1 MRFGFDPTTYTYRQI
16 HSSGHPH
23 GREIND
29 RAAPRARSPRER
41 GAYLVGAVRGR
52 PDVDGVVTTG
62 GGSND
67 VFRARFGA
75 CRAHKSSIVS
85 I

>member
-1 MRFGFDPTTYTYRQI
+1 MIVRTK
-16 HSSGHPH
+16 SSFT
-23 GREIND
+23 
-29 RAAPRARSPRER
+29 PRE
-41 GAYLVGAVRGR
+41 GHLFGWAVRGR

>member
-1 MRFGFDPTTYTYRQI
+1 MRLDLTPQPTPIADPLRLVIPTDERLMIVRTK
-16 HSSGHPH
+16 SSFT
-23 GREIND
+23 
-29 RAAPRARSPRER
+29 PRE
-41 GAYLVGAVRGR
+41 GAYLVGPVRGR

-75 CRAHKSSIVS
+75 CRAHNSSIVS